1 MTYEDFER
9 ALAVLNIIEIQETI
23 NAHMWKFLEDND
35 MLPFYTAERLAMGEV
50 DEWPDAEGEFGRCE
64 TNPILVNRTLGE
76 LKYLSRLV
84 HEETG
89 QRMIFHRLGS
99 LELGIDLFELI
110 SEDGNFYD
118 LLYVDMYHHHCSQKA
133 PKGYQF
139 LEFVNGITGTS
150 EFDENF
156 PRRIMITL
164 TEVAESKFGA
174 PIVSPAV
181 KNLDKVQAA
190 ETIAKNRMKF
200 NPEEKVFARST
211 F

>member
-9 ALAVLNIIEIQETI
+9 ALMVLNVIEIQEKI
-23 NAHMWKFLEDND
+23 NAHMWEFQEEND
-35 MLPFYTAERLAMGEV
+35 ILPFYAAERLAMGEV

-76 LKYLSRLV
+76 LTYLSRLV
-84 HEETG
+84 REDSG

-99 LELGIDLFELI
+99 LELGIDLFELV
-110 SEDGNFYD
+110 SEDGEFYD

-133 PKGYQF
+133 PKGYQL

-164 TEVAESKFGA
+164 TDVAENKFGA

-181 KNLDKVQAA
+181 KNFDKVQAA
-190 ETIAKNRMKF
+190 KTIAENRRKN
-200 NPEEKVFARST
+200 NPEEKVVARST